1 MRALDLPPSFVL
13 QSDEEPRLTQIVRHD
28 RGLVALVEA
37 DRYPASGVVRIEPL
51 RPDRHYRL
59 QGAVKGCCRAGPD
72 GSVHLAVRIP
82 GPVLLSVASVV

>member
-1 MRALDLPPSFVL
+1 MRALDLPAGFVL
-13 QSDEEPRLTQIVRHD
+13 QSEGPRLAQIIRHD